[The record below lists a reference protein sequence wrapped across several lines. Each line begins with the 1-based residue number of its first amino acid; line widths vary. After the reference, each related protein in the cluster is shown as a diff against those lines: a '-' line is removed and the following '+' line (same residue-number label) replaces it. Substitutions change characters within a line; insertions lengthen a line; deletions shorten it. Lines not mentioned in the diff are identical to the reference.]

1 LKPIEIKA
9 NIRQATGNGPARSL
23 RRQGKLPAVL
33 YGPGREPVLLSIQTH
48 ELEQVAGKGQVG
60 QQLLN
65 LTLDD
70 REKHPAMIKEL
81 QRHPVTGTPLHVDFY
96 EIAMDRK
103 ISVKVP
109 VVTTGKC
116 RGVEMG
122 GMLQIIRRELEVA
135 CFPGQIPE
143 VIEVDISE
151 LDIGDSVHV
160 QEIPLESGVEIAS
173 ETNFTVM
180 TVLSPKMEAE
190 EETEEEEA
198 EALAEGEEETET
210 EAAE

>member
-1 LKPIEIKA
+1 MKPIEIQA
-9 NIRQATGNGPARSL
+9 STRQTTGNGPARTL
-23 RRQGKLPAVL
+23 RRQGKIPAVL
-33 YGPGREPVLLSIQTH
+33 YGPGRQPVLLSIQAY
-48 ELEQVAGKGQVG
+48 ELEQVAGKGQAG

-65 LTLDD
+65 LTIGGQ
-70 REKHPAMIKEL
+70 EKHPAMIKEL
-81 QRHPVTGTPLHVDFY
+81 QRHPVTQAPLHVDFY

-151 LDIGDSVHV
+151 MDIGDSFHV

-180 TVLSPKMEAE
+180 TVLSPKKEVD
-190 EETEEEEA
+190 EETEAEEA
-198 EALAEGEEETET
+198 EALAEGEEE
-210 EAAE
+210 AEPEDAE